1 MNRSG
6 LYYEKKPVTEN
17 DVVLMNEIHDI
28 YSEWSFYGYRK
39 IHAVLKIRG
48 YKANRKKV
56 QRLMQ
61 LIGLRAVWPGKKT
74 TVRDYKQAIYPYLL
88 KDLVIDR
95 AKPGMASRYNIHKNQ
110 GRVCVFSLFN
120 RCIQQKDNGLEYL
133 SIL

>member
-48 YKANRKKV
+48 YKANRKRV

-61 LIGLRAVWPGKKT
+61 LIGLKAVWPGKKT
-74 TVRDYKQAIYPYLL
+74 TCARLQASNISIPV
-88 KDLVIDR
+88 KGSR
-95 AKPGMASRYNIHKNQ
+95 NRSAKSGMASGYNIHQNQ
-110 GRVCVFSLFN
+110 DWVCVFGLFN
-120 RCIQQKDNGLEYL
+120 RCI
-133 SIL
+133 